1 MAGRRTAFNL
11 KSTVPLQ
18 FVIKQLF
25 LQGHELPHK
34 QTRPQDLIK
43 LFRGDL
49 NLGKKL
55 QQFNPGAI

>member
-1 MAGRRTAFNL
+1 MARRRTAFDL
-11 KSTVPLQ
+11 KVRRQ